1 MPYSP
6 SGSNQ
11 NRRRRRRNRPI
22 VKTIMILKHD
32 VAFVSLQVW
41 VLVYKYKL
49 QNEEEFH

>member
-1 MPYSP
+1 MPYAP
-6 SGSNQ
+6 SGSNR
-11 NRRRRRRNRPI
+11 NRRRRKRPI

-32 VAFVSLQVW
+32 VAFVSLQAW